1 MFEYEWNEGKRSTNL
16 EKHGIDF
23 EDAVYVFARN
33 VLILSDI
40 RSEYGEDRKI
50 AVGYVDQGLLVVVFT
65 DRGDTQRLISAR
77 CGGRRD
83 HERYKAYFT

>member
-40 RSEYGEDRKI
+40 RSKYGEDRKI
-50 AVGYVDQGLLVVVFT
+50 AVGCVDQGLLVVVFT
-65 DRGDTQRLISAR
+65 DRGDTRKVNFCAT
-77 CGGRRD
+77 RRKT
-83 HERYKAYFT
+83 RS